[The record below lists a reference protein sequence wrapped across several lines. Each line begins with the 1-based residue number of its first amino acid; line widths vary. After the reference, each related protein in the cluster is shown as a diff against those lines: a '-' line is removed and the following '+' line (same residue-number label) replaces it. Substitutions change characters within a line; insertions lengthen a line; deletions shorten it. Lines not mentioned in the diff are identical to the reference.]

1 MLAIKKKL
9 HEYVV
14 RKGFSI
20 IELVAVLDRNGDKEI
35 SLAEFIQETKTFL
48 DDPEAVSLFKAIDHD
63 NSGSLTPDEIVV
75 ELASVSA
82 SIILSK
88 VKEATI
94 SNKMTA

>member
-48 DDPEAVSLFKAIDHD
+48 DDPEAVSLFKAIDYD